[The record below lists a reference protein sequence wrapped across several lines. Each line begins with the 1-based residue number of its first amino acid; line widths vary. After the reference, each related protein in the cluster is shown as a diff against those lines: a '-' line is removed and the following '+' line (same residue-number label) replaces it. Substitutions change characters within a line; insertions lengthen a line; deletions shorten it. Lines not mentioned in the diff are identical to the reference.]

1 MEAKTIPSAQSLEVS
16 QAAKRKMTNWLGV
29 IGRYI
34 ILIALAASFLLPF
47 YWMASS
53 ALKDDNQVY
62 TAPPR
67 WIPNP
72 AYIINFWNAWNVQN
86 FNLFAFNTIVKYA
99 IPSTIGTV
107 LSSALVAYSFA
118 RLRWPGRDTLF
129 AICLATMMIPFQ
141 VKLVPLFII
150 FKQLGWINT
159 YLPLVVPSFFADA
172 FFIFMLRQFFRS
184 IPMELSEAARI
195 DGASEIQT
203 LFQIILPLSKPA
215 LTVVALFAFLGA
227 WNDYLGPLIYINSE
241 PQWTLALAIQRMG
254 RAMSEVGNK
263 TLAYPYLMAVSTIVT
278 MPILVVFYF
287 AQRAFIEGISL
298 SGLKG

>member
-1 MEAKTIPSAQSLEVS
+1 MEAKTIPSTQSLELS
-16 QAAKRKMTNWLGV
+16 QAAKRKITISGGV

-34 ILIALAASFLLPF
+34 ILIALAASFMLPF

-53 ALKDDNQVY
+53 ALKDDNQIY

-150 FKQLGWINT
+150 FKQMGWINT

-195 DGASEIQT
+195 DGANEIQT
-203 LFQIILPLSKPA
+203 LLRIILPLSKPA

-287 AQRAFIEGISL
+287 AQRSFIEGISL

>member
-16 QAAKRKMTNWLGV
+16 QATKRKMSNWLGV

-53 ALKDDNQVY
+53 ALKDDNQVF

-118 RLRWPGRDTLF
+118 RLRWPGRDMLF

-159 YLPLVVPSFFADA
+159 YLPLVVPAFFADA

-195 DGASEIQT
+195 DGANEIQT
-203 LFQIILPLSKPA
+203 LLQIILPLSKPA

>member
-16 QAAKRKMTNWLGV
+16 QAARHKMTNWLGV

-34 ILIALAASFLLPF
+34 ILIALAASFMLPF

-195 DGASEIQT
+195 DGASEVQT
-203 LFQIILPLSKPA
+203 LLQIILPLSKPA

>member
-1 MEAKTIPSAQSLEVS
+1 MATKILPSSQPREVS
-16 QAAKRKMTNWLGV
+16 KPT
-29 IGRYI
+29 RYTLNSQI
-34 ILIALAASFLLPF
+34 ALIARYVILIALGLSFLLPF

-53 ALKDDNQVY
+53 AMKDDNQIFTV
-62 TAPPR
+62 PPR
-67 WIPNP
+67 WIPSP
-72 AYIINFWNAWNVQN
+72 AYVGNFFQAWQVQN
-86 FNLFAFNTIVKYA
+86 FNLFAFNTVFKYA

-107 LSSALVAYSFA
+107 LSSALVAYAFS
-118 RLRWPGRDTLF
+118 RLRWPGRDILF
-129 AICLATMMIPFQ
+129 TICLATMMIPFQ
-141 VKLVPLFII
+141 VRLVPLFII

-159 YLPLVVPSFFADA
+159 YLPLVVPAFFGNA

-195 DGASEIQT
+195 DGASEFQT
-203 LFQIILPLSKPA
+203 LIRVILPLARPA
-215 LTVVALFAFLGA
+215 LTVVALFAFLDA
-227 WNDYLGPLIYINSE
+227 WNDYLGPLIYINAE

-263 TLAYPYLMAVSTIVT
+263 QLAYPYLMAVSTIVT
-278 MPILVVFYF
+278 LPILFVFFF

>member
-1 MEAKTIPSAQSLEVS
+1 MEAKTIPSTQSLELN
-16 QAAKRKMTNWLGV
+16 QAAKRKITISAGV
-29 IGRYI
+29 IVRYV
-34 ILIALAASFLLPF
+34 ILIALGASFLLPF

-53 ALKDDNQVY
+53 ALKDDNQVF
-62 TAPPR
+62 TVPPR

-72 AYIINFWNAWNVQN
+72 AHFINFWNAWNVQN

-107 LSSALVAYSFA
+107 LSSSLVAYSFA
-118 RLRWPGRDTLF
+118 RLRWPGRDTMF

-150 FKQLGWINT
+150 FKQMGWINT

-195 DGASEIQT
+195 DGAGEIQI
-203 LFQIILPLSKPA
+203 LVRIILPLCKPA

-241 PQWTLALAIQRMG
+241 PEWTLALAIQRIG

-263 TLAYPYLMAVSTIVT
+263 QLAYPYLMAVSTIVVL
-278 MPILVVFYF
+278 PVIILFF
-287 AQRAFIEGISL
+287 LAQRQFIEGISTT
-298 SGLKG
+298 GVKV

>member
-1 MEAKTIPSAQSLEVS
+1 MATKTLPSGQSREVS
-16 QAAKRKMTNWLGV
+16 KPT
-29 IGRYI
+29 RYMLTSQVGLI
-34 ILIALAASFLLPF
+34 ARYAILIALGASFLLPF

-53 ALKDDNQVY
+53 AMKDDNQIFTV
-62 TAPPR
+62 PPR
-67 WIPNP
+67 WIPSP
-72 AYIINFWNAWNVQN
+72 AYIGNFFQAWQVQN
-86 FNLFAFNTIVKYA
+86 FNLFAFNTVFKYA

-118 RLRWPGRDTLF
+118 RLRWPGRDILF
-129 AICLATMMIPFQ
+129 TICLLTMMIPFQ
-141 VKLVPLFII
+141 VRLVPLFII

-159 YLPLVVPSFFADA
+159 YLPLVVPAFFGNA

-195 DGASEIQT
+195 DGANEFQT
-203 LFQIILPLSKPA
+203 LIRVILPLARPA
-215 LTVVALFAFLGA
+215 LTVVALFAFLDA
-227 WNDYLGPLIYINSE
+227 WNDYLGPLIYINDE

-254 RAMSEVGNK
+254 VAMSEVGNK
-263 TLAYPYLMAVSTIVT
+263 QLAYPYLMAVSTIVT
-278 MPILVVFYF
+278 MPILFVFFF

>member
-1 MEAKTIPSAQSLEVS
+1 MGAKSIPSAQSLELRET
-16 QAAKRKMTNWLGV
+16 ARRTATNRLALV
-29 IGRYI
+29 GRYV

-53 ALKDDNQVY
+53 AMKDDSQIFVV
-62 TAPPR
+62 PPR

-72 AYIINFWNAWNVQN
+72 AYVINFWTAWNVQN
-86 FNLFAFNTIVKYA
+86 FNLFAFNTIFKYA

-107 LSSALVAYSFA
+107 ISSALVAYSFA
-118 RLRWPGRDTLF
+118 RMRWPGRDTLF

-159 YLPLVVPSFFADA
+159 YLPLVVPTFFADA

-184 IPMELSEAARI
+184 IPMELSEAAKI

-203 LFQIILPLSKPA
+203 LVQVILPLCRPA

-241 PQWTLALAIQRMG
+241 PEWTLALAIQRMG
-254 RAMSEVGNK
+254 RAMSEVGSK
-263 TLAYPYLMAVSTIVT
+263 QLAYPYLMAVSTIVT
-278 MPILVVFYF
+278 MPILFVFFF

>member
-1 MEAKTIPSAQSLEVS
+1 MEAKTIPSTQSLELN
-16 QAAKRKMTNWLGV
+16 QAAKRKITISAGV
-29 IGRYI
+29 IVRYV
-34 ILIALAASFLLPF
+34 ILIALGASFLLPF

-53 ALKDDNQVY
+53 ALKDDNQVF
-62 TAPPR
+62 TVPPR

-72 AYIINFWNAWNVQN
+72 AHFINFWNAWNVQN

-107 LSSALVAYSFA
+107 LSSSLVAYSFA
-118 RLRWPGRDTLF
+118 RLRWPGRDTMF

-195 DGASEIQT
+195 DGANEIQT
-203 LFQIILPLSKPA
+203 LIRIILPLSKPA

-287 AQRAFIEGISL
+287 AQRSFIEGISL